1 MSNIG
6 LPGPCIEDH
15 FADGGLCQCPCEA
28 CTTRTAKFCVC
39 EDCPCEGEPGAHA
52 AWVWYD
58 NPEA

>member
-15 FADGGLCQCPCEA
+15 FAPSGLCQCPCED

-39 EDCPCEGEPGAHA
+39 EECPCEGEPGAHA
-52 AWVWYD
+52 AWVWK
-58 NPEA
+58 P